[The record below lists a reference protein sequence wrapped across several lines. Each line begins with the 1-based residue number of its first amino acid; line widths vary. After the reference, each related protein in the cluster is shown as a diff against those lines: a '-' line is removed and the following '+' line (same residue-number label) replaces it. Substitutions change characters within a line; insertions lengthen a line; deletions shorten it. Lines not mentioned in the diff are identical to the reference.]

1 MPDTNNPLRHLS
13 REVAQALLFTLRPE
27 GPVRLCSHS
36 KPLKRLTILPVAVA
50 ILFLAAC
57 NSSDASKTSNAAPVV
72 NAAAKPAKQ
81 QPDENTPS
89 PEKTGGFDGKRAF
102 ADVAKQ
108 VDFGPHPAGSQAIS
122 QVQDYLLSE
131 LSSAGCTADVD
142 PFTSQTPAGEIPM
155 KNILVKIPGERP
167 GIIMLATHY
176 DTKKIDNFVGAD
188 DGGSSTAVMLEVAR
202 NLCAQHGRYQVW
214 IAFFDGEE
222 AVNLEWKDP
231 DNRYGSRQ
239 MAAKLNMSGDLKN
252 IRAFILADIVGSRE
266 LLLKRDSNSDKSLN
280 DLVWATANHLGY
292 SGVFVNMPTAI
303 DDDHQSFSTRGV
315 KTVDIIDLEIPYWH
329 TPQDALDKISSKSL
343 AVVGH
348 VILETVKQ
356 LQTK

>member
-1 MPDTNNPLRHLS
+1 MPDMTDMKKPLRGRSRAFRSRIAIFPALAALS
-13 REVAQALLFTLRPE
+13 F
-27 GPVRLCSHS
+27 
-36 KPLKRLTILPVAVA
+36 
-50 ILFLAAC
+50 FAAC
-57 NSSDASKTSNAAPVV
+57 NSSDASKPSATAPVV
-72 NAAAKPAKQ
+72 SAAAKSPKQ
-81 QPDENTPS
+81 QPDENTPA
-89 PEKTGGFDGKRAF
+89 PEATGGFDGKRAF

-108 VDFGPHPAGSQAIS
+108 VDFGPHPSGSQSIA
-122 QVQDYLLSE
+122 QVQEYILAQ

-142 PFTSQTPAGEIPM
+142 PFTSQTPAGEVPM
-155 KNILVKIPGERP
+155 KNILVKIPGDRP

-202 NLCAQHGRYQVW
+202 NLCAKHGRYQVW

-280 DLVWATANHLGY
+280 DLVWATANRLGY
-292 SGVFVNMPTAI
+292 SGVFVNAPTAI

-329 TPQDALDKISSKSL
+329 TPQDTLDKISSKSL

>member
-1 MPDTNNPLRHLS
+1 MPKTPDISSPLRHLS
-13 REVAQALLFTLRPE
+13 RTFRFHTMIWPAFAALMLF
-27 GPVRLCSHS
+27 
-36 KPLKRLTILPVAVA
+36 
-50 ILFLAAC
+50 AAC
-57 NSSDASKTSNAAPVV
+57 NSGGAKAPVSSPV
-72 NAAAKPAKQ
+72 VSAAAKKPVQ
-81 QPDENTPS
+81 MPDENTPA
-89 PEKTGGFDGKRAF
+89 PEATGGFDGKRAF

-108 VDFGPHPAGSQAIS
+108 VDFGPHPAGSQAIA
-122 QVQDYLLSE
+122 QVQDYILAE
-131 LSSAGCTADVD
+131 LSSAGCTADID
-142 PFTSQTPAGEIPM
+142 PFTSQTPAGEVPM

-176 DTKKIDNFVGAD
+176 DSKKIDNFVGAD
-188 DGGSSTAVMLEVAR
+188 DGGSSTAVMLEIAR

-266 LLLKRDSNSDKSLN
+266 LRLKRDANSDKSLN
-280 DLVWATANHLGY
+280 DLVWATANRLGY

-303 DDDHQSFSTRGV
+303 DDDHQSFGTRNV

-329 TPQDALDKISSKSL
+329 TPQDTLDKISSKSL

>member
-315 KTVDIIDLEIPYWH
+315 KTIDIIDLEIPYWH
-329 TPQDALDKISSKSL
+329 TPQDTLDKISSKSL